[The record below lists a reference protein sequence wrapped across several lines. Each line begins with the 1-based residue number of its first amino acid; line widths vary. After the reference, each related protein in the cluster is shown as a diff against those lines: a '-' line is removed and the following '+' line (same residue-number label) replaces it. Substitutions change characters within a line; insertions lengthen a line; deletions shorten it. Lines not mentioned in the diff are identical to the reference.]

1 MSVKK
6 YETLIV
12 NSWDIQKVSQ
22 LLMDKI
28 PFEELTFDKTD
39 ILLESILRNE
49 FILFKRLLTRG
60 FDVNSSKFNY
70 LTPILHNYNNEKKK
84 YLDLLFQYVDVEKYI
99 NKKGGINK
107 ENALSLVTQQ
117 QNQEIILYFSVLG
130 GDWNGLNVLNQT
142 PLHFLLRN
150 HVTFSNELI
159 EELKSKNIDLITQDD
174 FGINAIDII
183 ENCLLVNSWLTEN
196 NKKLLKAIK
205 YEYRK

>member
-130 GDWNGLNVLNQT
+130 GDWNSLNLLNQT

-159 EELKSKNIDLITQDD
+159 EELESKNIDLIIQDD

>member
-60 FDVNSSKFNY
+60 FNVNSGKFNY

-130 GDWNGLNVLNQT
+130 GDWNSLNLLNQT

-159 EELKSKNIDLITQDD
+159 EELESKNIDLIIQDD

-205 YEYRK
+205 YEDRK

>member
-1 MSVKK
+1 MSLKK

-22 LLMDKI
+22 LLMDGV

-49 FILFKRLLTRG
+49 FILFKRLITRG
-60 FDVNSSKFNY
+60 FEVNKSKFNY
-70 LTPILHNYNNEKKK
+70 LIPILHNYTNEKIK
-84 YLDLLFQYVDVEKYI
+84 YLDILFQYVKAKEYI
-99 NKKGGINK
+99 NKKGGIHK
-107 ENALSLVTQQ
+107 ENALSLVAQQ
-117 QNQEIILYFSVLG
+117 QNQNIILHLSKLG
-130 GDWNGLNVLNQT
+130 GDWNSLNQLNQT

-150 HVTFSNELI
+150 NMNYDEELI
-159 EELKSKNIDLITQDD
+159 DELSKQDLDLKTPDD

-183 ENCLLVNSWLTEN
+183 KNCLLVPTWLTEN

-205 YEYRK
+205 YENR